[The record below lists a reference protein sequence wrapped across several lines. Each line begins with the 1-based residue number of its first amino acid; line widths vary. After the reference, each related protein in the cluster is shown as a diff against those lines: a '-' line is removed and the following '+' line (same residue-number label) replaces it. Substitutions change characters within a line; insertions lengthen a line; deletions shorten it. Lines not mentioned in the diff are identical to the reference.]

1 MCGRLDVK
9 TPRRPVMIRRES
21 SGKNRL
27 ESGWSLVRFEPE
39 SGNAVCERGTAHVIC
54 PRREFEALNFPGS
67 DEAWNMISG
76 ASDDELQKAAAA
88 WAELD
93 LHGAAA
99 ALLHYAR
106 TLDPAFR
113 GIQIL
118 ADLDEKI
125 SKIDG
130 VCQKTLDLLRVE
142 TKRKRD
148 EYERKTAANASEI
161 EKKDE
166 LLIEV
171 RDLEDRYAAQAYRHD
186 VQLPEWRR
194 LAAAIR
200 SLDAADKK

>member
-9 TPRRPVMIRRES
+9 TPRRAVRIRRES
-21 SGKNRL
+21 AGGKSL
-27 ESGWSLVRFEPE
+27 EAGWSLVRFEPE
-39 SGNAVCERGTAHVIC
+39 SGNAVCERGAVRVIC

-67 DEAWNMISG
+67 DAAWSMIAD
-76 ASDDELQKAAAA
+76 ASDGELMKAGAA

-93 LHGAAA
+93 LHGTAT
-99 ALLHYAR
+99 ALLRYAR
-106 TLDPAFR
+106 ELDPAFR
-113 GIQIL
+113 SIQIL
-118 ADLDEKI
+118 SDLDAKI
-125 SKIDG
+125 IKIDE

-148 EYERKTAANASEI
+148 EYERQTAANASGAE
-161 EKKDE
+161 EKDE

-194 LAAAIR
+194 LALTISNLEAA
-200 SLDAADKK
+200 AKK

>member
-1 MCGRLDVK
+1 
-9 TPRRPVMIRRES
+9 MIRRES

-54 PRREFEALNFPGS
+54 PRREFEA
-67 DEAWNMISG
+67 WNMISG

-106 TLDPAFR
+106 ELDPAFR